1 MDDCSKGYQTQ
12 VPKEVL
18 RIKIGQEH
26 YDPSKTQR
34 EEEDFYNP
42 ESVHL
47 IAGEQEILRS
57 D

>member
-1 MDDCSKGYQTQ
+1 MDDCPKGYQTQ
-12 VPKEVL
+12 MPKEVL
-18 RIKIGQEH
+18 RIQIRQEH
-26 YDPSKTQR
+26 HDPSKTQG